1 MIAQILFIII
11 LAAAIYLFSKNAGK
25 IRRNILLG
33 KPEDRSDNTALRWKT
48 MAKVALGQT
57 KMVKRP
63 VAAVMHFFI
72 YVGFVI
78 INLEVLEIMID
89 GIFGSHRVFSRAL
102 GGLYG
107 LLIGGF
113 EILAVLVLTACVVF
127 LCRRNI
133 IRLKRF
139 SGIEMT
145 QWPKSDANYILIIEI
160 LLMTAFLIM
169 NAADH
174 KLQLLN
180 FGHYIKAGSF
190 PVSRILNPL
199 LPNSTGSL
207 EVVERVCWWFHIIGI
222 LAFLNYL

>member
-63 VAAVMHFFI
+63 FAAVMHFFI

-89 GIFGSHRVFSRAL
+89 GIFGSHRIFSKPL
-102 GGLYG
+102 GSLYG

-113 EILAVLVLTACVVF
+113 EVLALLVFTACVAF
-127 LCRRNI
+127 LARRNI
-133 IRLKRF
+133 LNLKRF
-139 SGIEMT
+139 SGTEMT
-145 QWPKSDANYILIIEI
+145 AWPKSDANYILLIEI
-160 LLMTAFLIM
+160 CLMSA
-169 NAADH
+169 
-174 KLQLLN
+174 
-180 FGHYIKAGSF
+180 
-190 PVSRILNPL
+190 
-199 LPNSTGSL
+199 
-207 EVVERVCWWFHIIGI
+207 
-222 LAFLNYL
+222 